1 MPQKTIS
8 ETYREIITRLT
19 PYLGESEAK
28 SAARIILEDVR
39 GVTQTDLIVNGHRTV
54 EDATAE
60 RIRKITDEII
70 NGEPVQYAV
79 GTARFYGMDFAVSPT
94 VLIPR
99 PETEGLVDMIVKD
112 FERKSD
118 LKILDCGTG
127 SGCIAIALA
136 RNLPFSDV
144 DAIDISADAL
154 SVAKLNAKKLKA
166 GVNFRLQDILTLNAS
181 TESIYDIIVSN
192 PPYIAEEEAVDMDNR
207 VKDYEPAKALFVP
220 DDNPLLFYS
229 AIAKFASRALKNDGA
244 LYFEINPRFVEQ
256 MKDMLAKQGFNNID
270 VQRDYIGRYRYMKAT
285 K

>member
-54 EDATAE
+54 EDTTAE

-79 GTARFYGMDFAVSPT
+79 GTARFYGMDFAVSPA

-166 GVNFRLQDILTLNAS
+166 GVNFILQDILTLNAS

-229 AIAKFASRALKNDGA
+229 AIAKFAARALKNDGA

-270 VQRDYIGRYRYMKAT
+270 VQRDYIGRYRYMKST